1 MSRRAIAMITE
12 SCATPAFTA
21 IFAVPRNRRRTTMKF
36 GEAVGF
42 LILACALTVPQ
53 WALAQSSG
61 SMGSGVSNG
70 ALGQGSFGDSTPK
83 SSNNTTGPSTTY
95 SNTQYGTTIF
105 QNPIGI
111 GQSPPVGTTPAST
124 AQQQRNTGIGGK

>member
-1 MSRRAIAMITE
+1 MR
-12 SCATPAFTA
+12 
-21 IFAVPRNRRRTTMKF
+21 F
-36 GEAVGF
+36 GDTLGF

-61 SMGSGVSNG
+61 AVRSGVSNG
-70 ALGQGSFGDSTPK
+70 ALNQGSFGGSTPQ
-83 SSNNTTGPSTTY
+83 SSNNTTSGPSTTY

-111 GQSPPVGTTPAST
+111 GQSPPVGTTSATT
-124 AQQQRNTGIGGK
+124 AQQQRNIGIGGQQ